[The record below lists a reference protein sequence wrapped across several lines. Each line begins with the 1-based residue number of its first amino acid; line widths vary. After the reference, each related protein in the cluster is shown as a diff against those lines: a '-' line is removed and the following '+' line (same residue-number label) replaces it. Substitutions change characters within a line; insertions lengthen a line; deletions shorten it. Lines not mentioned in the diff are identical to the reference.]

1 MNNGILHHTATR
13 QAMTPTAFPARESGH
28 LPLALERSLAQS
40 PYVYVSPLRS
50 DGHESACHSQL
61 WFGWMDNAIVVS
73 SRVESWR
80 ARCIDQ
86 GLTRARIWVGDHG
99 IWKQPFGTNDAY
111 RMGPSLSARAS
122 ALNDPDLLQRL
133 LAIYET
139 KYFGEIA
146 QWRARILRG
155 FEDGSR
161 LLIRYTPDPPTQ
173 RH

>member
-1 MNNGILHHTATR
+1 MNGGILHNTAPAT
-13 QAMTPTAFPARESGH
+13 ALAAFPARKPGR

-50 DGHESACHSQL
+50 DGSESTCHSQL

-73 SRVESWR
+73 SGVESWR

-86 GLTRARIWVGDHG
+86 GLTRARIWLGDHG

-122 ALNDPDLLQRL
+122 ALNDPDLLRRL

-139 KYFGEIA
+139 KYLGEIA
-146 QWRARILRG
+146 RWRARILRG

-161 LLIRYTPDPPTQ
+161 LLIRYTPDSPTR

>member
-1 MNNGILHHTATR
+1 MNNGILHHTSTR

-61 WFGWMDNAIVVS
+61 WFGWMDGSIVVS
-73 SRVESWR
+73 TGVKSWR

-99 IWKQPFGTNDAY
+99 SWKQPFGSNDAF
-111 RMGPSLSARAS
+111 RRGPSLFARAS
-122 ALNDPDLLQRL
+122 ALKEPALLRRL
-133 LAIYET
+133 LAIYDA
-139 KYFGEIA
+139 KYSVEIA
-146 QWRARILRG
+146 QWRGRILRG

-161 LLIRYTPDPPTQ
+161 LLIRYTPERATPRD
-173 RH
+173 